1 MDDFAQKFVNEAE
14 ELLEQLEDALLNL
27 EKSPD
32 DENIIYEIF
41 RIMHSLKGS
50 GAMFGFDELSAL
62 THELE
67 SLYQKVQSHDI
78 QVSEKLINITFKSI
92 DVIRSLLA
100 ENIDADAI
108 NAKNKLIKELNDS
121 YSLQETT
128 SENKKENN
136 LPKQKTTKNIK
147 VKEKATWFIHFEPGA
162 GVLKDGT
169 RPMYL
174 LDELLDTGKGIVFLH
189 TDHLPD
195 FLSLEPELT
204 YLYWD
209 IILTTDIDENEIK
222 DVFIF
227 VEDNSVVEITCIAE
241 TDLMNNSQFVKKTEK
256 LQSENSDLFKEEIYK
271 LAKTFLNIKE
281 KPESSEKHIEQKKEQ
296 KTSSKQVTGKKDI
309 FEEVTT
315 VRVSSEKLDRLM
327 DLLSEMITAQ
337 SGLEH
342 FNNKLQNENLQQI
355 TEVYEKLVRKL
366 KDNVL
371 DLRLIPIYTLI
382 SRFKRLVRDLSG
394 ELEKKVRLETH
405 GTDNEL
411 DKSIIEQ
418 LYNPIMHIIR
428 NSIDH
433 GIETPEERIKQN
445 KPEEGLLSINTY
457 HEASSVV
464 IEIKDDGRGMDVQ
477 EIRKKAIEKKL
488 IQPDT
493 ELTNKEL
500 INLIFHPGFST
511 SDHITEVSGR
521 GVGMDVVKNTI
532 TDLRGEVEVETEK
545 GKGSVVR
552 MILPLTLSIID
563 GLLVF
568 IGDSR
573 YLISI
578 DYMKHIYEVDNE
590 ELNSKLNNW
599 IVRDNK
605 QIPYVNLIDGMAE
618 NTVPESKVNML
629 VLEHDKKEIGFI
641 VSSVAG
647 KLQGIIRPL
656 PGWVQQSQLFT
667 GATIMGDGKVVLVL
681 DVVKIFQK
689 FSK

>member
-67 SLYQKVQSHDI
+67 SLYQKVQSHDV

-92 DVIRSLLA
+92 DVIRRLLA

-108 NAKNKLIKELNDS
+108 NAKNKLIKEIDDS

-136 LPKQKTTKNIK
+136 LPKQKTTHNIK

-189 TDHLPD
+189 TDHLPG

-204 YLYWD
+204 YFYWD

-222 DVFIF
+222 DIFIF

-241 TDLMNNSQFVKKTEK
+241 TDLMNNSQFVSKTEK
-256 LQSENSDLFKEEIYK
+256 LKSENSDLFKEEIYK
-271 LAKTFLNIKE
+271 LAKNYLNIKE
-281 KPESSEKHIEQKKEQ
+281 KPESSEKHIGQKKEQ
-296 KTSSKQVTGKKDI
+296 KTSSKQAEGKKDI

-394 ELEKKVRLETH
+394 ELEKKVRLETQ

-433 GIETPEERIKQN
+433 GIETPEERVKQN

-464 IEIKDDGRGMDVQ
+464 IEVKDDGRGMDVQ
-477 EIRKKAIEKKL
+477 EIQKKAIEKKL
-488 IQPDT
+488 IKPDT
-493 ELTNKEL
+493 ELTKKEL

-532 TDLRGEVEVETEK
+532 TDLRGEIEVETEK

-568 IGDSR
+568 IGDNR

-578 DYMKHIYEVDNE
+578 DYMKHIYEVDIE

-689 FSK
+689 ISK

>member
-50 GAMFGFDELSAL
+50 GAMFGFNELSAL

-78 QVSEKLINITFKSI
+78 QVTENLINITFKSI
-92 DVIRSLLA
+92 DVIRNLLA

-121 YSLQETT
+121 YKLSETT

-136 LPKQKTTKNIK
+136 LPKQKTTHNIK

-162 GVLKDGT
+162 SVLKDGT
-169 RPMYL
+169 HPMYL

-189 TDHLPD
+189 TDHLPG

-204 YLYWD
+204 YFYWD

-222 DVFIF
+222 DIFIF

-241 TDLMNNSQFVKKTEK
+241 TDLMNNSQFVSKTEK
-256 LQSENSDLFKEEIYK
+256 LKSENSDLFKEEIYK
-271 LAKTFLNIKE
+271 LAKTFLKIKE
-281 KPESSEKHIEQKKEQ
+281 KPESSEKHIGQKKEQ
-296 KTSSKQVTGKKDI
+296 KTSSKQAEGKKDI

-394 ELEKKVRLETH
+394 ELGKKVRLETQ

-433 GIETPEERIKQN
+433 GIETPEERVKQN

-464 IEIKDDGRGMDVQ
+464 IEVKDDGRGMDVQ
-477 EIRKKAIEKKL
+477 EIQKKAIEKKL
-488 IQPDT
+488 IKPDT
-493 ELTNKEL
+493 ELTKKEL

-532 TDLRGEVEVETEK
+532 TDLRGEIEVETEK

-568 IGDSR
+568 IGDNR

-578 DYMKHIYEVDNE
+578 DYMKHIYEVDIE

-599 IVRDNK
+599 IIRDNK